1 MAEVVVD
8 VSVDSSEISEA
19 EKQTELLKQVVDE
32 VTKGFQDMGDAISE
46 STKAGVDGAKEMQS
60 GTKKSTKSVLGLGK
74 SFGGLLKSL
83 GLVGLALQV
92 FEFMVNIVRENQRVM
107 DVLNTV
113 TTAFEIVIKKLLDSV
128 LNLTEP
134 MQAAFE
140 DPIGTIKSLG
150 DAIKDN
156 IINRFEAIILIG
168 DSLADVFTN
177 LFEGDFKGATDGLK
191 DLGTAAIQ
199 LSSGLDAEQQ
209 DAFVQGVKDFAEE
222 AVNATTNA
230 LEQADALVKLRNEVK
245 LLEAGQQL
253 QQLTSQKLAED
264 QRKIRDDDKKTI
276 EERIAANKELGVILD
291 EQLKKEQFIA
301 QRRLDLAKAEAAADK
316 SNIDLKAEVLR
327 AEGELAEVIER
338 IESQRSEQLTNR
350 NALEREALEIQN
362 ELRLVGKN
370 EREKE
375 IEEIQQQYNRL
386 QELARI
392 AGIEDEAIE
401 DERLAMLMA
410 ARERHR
416 QEDKQKE
423 DEKAMQDVERERAVN
438 DAKQQIRQANIS
450 NIQAGISLVTSLLGE
465 SQAAQAAGLI
475 ADNAV
480 GIAKTVISTQAANAA
495 TVAKYAAIPGGL
507 ALAAA
512 EIAANKTNAAISIA
526 TSIAAT
532 AKGLSALKKGG
543 GGGAR
548 PSSGGLGGIGGGTG
562 GRGAAPN
569 FAGVD
574 FGFLGEGGEAR
585 ASEFESLD
593 AEENGVRGVRAYV
606 ASDDVTRQQN
616 LDQKVTE
623 LASLNGE

>member
-1 MAEVVVD
+1 MAQVVVD

-32 VTKGFQDMGDAISE
+32 VTKGFQVMGEAISE
-46 STKAGVDGAKEMQS
+46 STKAGVEGSKQMQS

-128 LNLTEP
+128 LNLAEP
-134 MQAAFE
+134 MKAAFE

-150 DAIKDN
+150 EAIKDN

-177 LFEGDFKGATDGLK
+177 LFEGDWKGATDGLK

-199 LSSGLDAEQQ
+199 LNTGLDAEQQ
-209 DAFVQGVKDFAEE
+209 AAFVQGVKDFADE

-264 QRKIRDDDKKTI
+264 QRQIRDDDKKTI
-276 EERIAANKELGVILD
+276 EERIAANEELGVILD

-301 QRRLDLAKAEAAADK
+301 QRRLDLARAEAAADQ

-327 AEGELAEVIER
+327 AEGELADVFER
-338 IESQRSEQLTNR
+338 IEGQRSEQLTNR

-362 ELRLVGKN
+362 ELRLVGKT

-401 DERLAMLMA
+401 DERLSMLMA
-410 ARERHR
+410 ARERFR
-416 QEDKQKE
+416 QEDQRKE
-423 DEKAMQDVERERAVN
+423 DEAAEAKIKIAEEEQKAKLIALNGYASALSSLSSTLGQETAAGKGIAVASSLIN
-438 DAKQQIRQANIS
+438 TYSAI
-450 NIQAGISLVTSLLGE
+450 AGQLAAFSKIPVPGY
-465 SQAAQAAGLI
+465 AIAQA
-475 ADNAV
+475 
-480 GIAKTVISTQAANAA
+480 
-495 TVAKYAAIPGGL
+495 
-507 ALAAA
+507 
-512 EIAANKTNAAISIA
+512 IA
-526 TSIAAT
+526 TGAAGF
-532 AKGLSALKKGG
+532 AQVRKILSVKVPNAGG
-543 GGGAR
+543 GGSR
-548 PSSGGLGGIGGGTG
+548 PSVGGIGGGIG
-562 GRGAAPN
+562 GGGAAPN

-585 ASEFESLD
+585 ASDFESLD
-593 AEENGVRGVRAYV
+593 GQENGVRGVRAYV